1 MYSERIA
8 QLLLQATEQILL
20 GRIKSWLVH
29 NHPKVTLQLRVGAGK
44 STYHRSARGS
54 FVHSITFGKKMIES
68 KVASY
73 KQSARWTTGS
83 EIVNMGYFDGV
94 LTVQNVLAHTITH
107 EFGHFVQSIGG
118 HRREGSVHND
128 KFYEILDRIHSSGAA
143 HEVLDFLN
151 ADAEFESLTFSDSS
165 ESGPTYHKDNTK
177 IGDMI
182 VFVDRKGVEIPV
194 KATRINLKTV
204 SAMNGHLKY
213 KIPYE
218 LILEVQNNTKESK

>member
-29 NHPKVTLQLRVGAGK
+29 NHPKVTLELRVGTGK
-44 STYHRSARGS
+44 STYHRSTLGS
-54 FVHSITFGKKMIES
+54 FAHSITFGKKMIES

-73 KQSARWTTGS
+73 KQSARWTNGN

-107 EFGHFVQSIGG
+107 EFGHFIQVISG
-118 HRREGSVHND
+118 HRPEGSVHND
-128 KFYEILDRIHSSGAA
+128 KFYEILNRMHSSGAA

-151 ADAEFESLTFSDSS
+151 TDPEFKGLTFADPD
-165 ESGPTYHKDNTK
+165 ESGPTYNKDNTSV
-177 IGDMI
+177 GDTI
-182 VFVDRKGVEIPV
+182 IFIDRKGVEIPV
-194 KATRINLKTV
+194 KATKINLKTV

-213 KIPYE
+213 KIPYGI
-218 LILEVQNNTKESK
+218 ILEVQSNTEESK